1 MQDARCK
8 TQGARRKVQDA
19 RCKTQGARRKV
30 QNQDNDQD
38 QVHKSATIASTLER
52 HARER
57 GDAVW
62 LFDPD
67 SKVQIS
73 WEVLLRF
80 CRAVAANLERRG
92 VKAGSSVAIACPNGA
107 AAALAFLGVV
117 YGGFRA
123 TPLNLVAGSRAMRYM
138 LEHSRAPLLLMAES
152 LQSSLSEVLAALE
165 APPDVM
171 LLREEEEVANIFAA
185 DISAAEIEDDSASE
199 RRSPS
204 SEDDALLVYTSGTTG
219 NPKGVLLSHKN
230 LLAAGSNVAL
240 AHALRR
246 SDRGLCVLPIYH
258 INGLCVSVM
267 GSLVSGGSVVMPRRF
282 SVRSFWGWVSEYSCS
297 WFSAVP
303 TLFAYLLDEDNAGRQ
318 EAGRQEASKQEASR
332 KKASGLRFVRS
343 ASSPLPPETLRM
355 FEGRFGVPLIE
366 SLGLTETGSQIT
378 ANPLPPLE
386 RKAGSAG
393 IAWGNEVAIGDASA
407 AGNGDEGFVGEGEEG
422 EIWVRGENVTRGYLR
437 APDETSK
444 AFTAGGWFRT
454 GDLGRMDGEGY
465 VFVTGRIKELIIKGG
480 ENIAPREIDEAL
492 LLHGDVLEAAAF
504 GMDSSRYG
512 QTVWAC
518 VRLRE
523 GGCVEEAA
531 LLGHCRE
538 VLGAFKSPDRV
549 FFLEDLPKGP
559 SGKVQRLKLRELVAQ
574 ESQ

>member
-1 MQDARCK
+1 MDK
-8 TQGARRKVQDA
+8 T
-19 RCKTQGARRKV
+19 
-30 QNQDNDQD
+30 
-38 QVHKSATIASTLER
+38 ATIASTLER

-62 LFDPD
+62 LFDPS
-67 SKVQIS
+67 SKTQIS
-73 WEVLLRF
+73 WEMLLRS
-80 CRAVAANLERRG
+80 CRRVAANIGRCG
-92 VKAGSSVAIACPNGA
+92 VGAGESVAIACPNGA
-107 AAALAFLGVV
+107 AAALAFLGAV

-123 TPLNLVAGSRAMRYM
+123 TPLNLVAGSRALRYM
-138 LEHSRAPLLLMAES
+138 LEHSRARLLLMAES
-152 LQSSLSEVLAALE
+152 LESSLEEVLVSLE
-165 APPDVM
+165 APPDIV
-171 LLREEEEVANIFAA
+171 LLREEGGVAELFAWEKCRA
-185 DISAAEIEDDSASE
+185 TLPCATLPCAA
-199 RRSPS
+199 SPS
-204 SEDDALLVYTSGTTG
+204 VGEGEDAASLSAEDEALLLYTSGTTG
-219 NPKGVLLSHKN
+219 APKGVLLSHGN
-230 LLAAGSNVAL
+230 LLAAGRNVAL
-240 AHALRR
+240 AHALER

-282 SVRSFWGWVSEYSCS
+282 SVRAFWDWVSEYSCS

-303 TLFAYLLDEDNAGRQ
+303 TLFAYLLDEG
-318 EAGRQEASKQEASR
+318 EAGRKEARA
-332 KKASGLRFVRS
+332 LRFVRS
-343 ASSPLPPETLRM
+343 ASSPLPPETLRA
-355 FEGRFGVPLIE
+355 FEDRFGVPLIE

-393 IAWGNEVAIGDASA
+393 VAWGNEVMIGDASS
-407 AGNGDEGFVGEGEEG
+407 AGEGEDSVAEGEEG

-437 APDETSK
+437 APEETSK

-492 LLHGDVLEAAAF
+492 LLQGDVLEAAAF
-504 GMDSSRYG
+504 GVESVQYG

-523 GGCVEEAA
+523 GRRVEEAA

-559 SGKVQRLKLRELVAQ
+559 SGKVQRLKLRELVARA
-574 ESQ
+574 SQ

>member
-1 MQDARCK
+1 MSAIENMNKNK
-8 TQGARRKVQDA
+8 T
-19 RCKTQGARRKV
+19 
-30 QNQDNDQD
+30 
-38 QVHKSATIASTLER
+38 ATIASVLEQ
-52 HARER
+52 HAHER

-67 SKVQIS
+67 SATQIS
-73 WEVLLRF
+73 WEVLLRS
-80 CRAVAANLERRG
+80 CREVAARLARRG

-152 LQSSLSEVLAALE
+152 LESSLADVLKTLESPPEV
-165 APPDVM
+165 VR
-171 LLREEEEVANIFAA
+171 LREEEGVASIF
-185 DISAAEIEDDSASE
+185 DWDEKRDKEDSSGD
-199 RRSPS
+199 S
-204 SEDDALLVYTSGTTG
+204 SEDSFGDARASLSAESEALLVYTSGTTG
-219 NPKGVLLSHKN
+219 DPKGVLLSHRN

-240 AHALRR
+240 AHALGCA
-246 SDRGLCVLPIYH
+246 DRGLCVLPIYH
-258 INGLCVSVM
+258 INGLCVSLM

-282 SVRSFWGWVSEYSCS
+282 SVRAFWGWVSEYSCS

-303 TLFAYLLDEDNAGRQ
+303 TLFAYLLDEGEAGKQ
-318 EAGRQEASKQEASR
+318 EAGEREASR
-332 KKASGLRFVRS
+332 KKAKSLRFARS
-343 ASSPLPPETLRM
+343 ASSPLPPETLRA
-355 FEGRFGVPLIE
+355 FEDRFGVALIE
-366 SLGLTETGSQIT
+366 SLGLSETGSQIT
-378 ANPLPPLE
+378 ANPLPPKE

-407 AGNGDEGFVGEGEEG
+407 AGEGEGFVGEGEEG
-422 EIWVRGENVTRGYLR
+422 EIWVRGENVSRGYLR
-437 APDETSK
+437 APDETRK

-465 VFVTGRIKELIIKGG
+465 IFVTGRIKELIIKGG

-492 LLHGDVLEAAAF
+492 LLQGDVLEAAAF
-504 GMDSSRYG
+504 GVESARYG

-523 GGCVEEAA
+523 GRRVEEAA
-531 LLGHCRE
+531 LLGHCRD
-538 VLGAFKSPDRV
+538 VLGSFKSPDRV

-574 ESQ
+574 E